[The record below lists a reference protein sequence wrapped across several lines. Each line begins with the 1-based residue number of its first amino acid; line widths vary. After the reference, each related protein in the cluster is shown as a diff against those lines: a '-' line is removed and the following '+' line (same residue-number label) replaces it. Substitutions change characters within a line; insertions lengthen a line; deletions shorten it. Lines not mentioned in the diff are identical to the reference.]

1 MPFFTEWMKERSQV
15 MLQNEENGNRK
26 ESSLNKTQ
34 QLQSQ
39 NDKTQEQGAKH
50 TITTNDSHLN
60 LLAH

>member
-1 MPFFTEWMKERSQV
+1 